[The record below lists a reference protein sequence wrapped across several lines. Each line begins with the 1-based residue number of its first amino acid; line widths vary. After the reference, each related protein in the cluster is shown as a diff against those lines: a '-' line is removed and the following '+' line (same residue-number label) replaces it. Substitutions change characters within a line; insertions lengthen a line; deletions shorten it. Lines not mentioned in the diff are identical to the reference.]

1 LFAVELPRQ
10 VTLAVIKPD
19 AVKAGLVDEII
30 QKVISGMSQKSHVM
44 TYDNFSFSLFN
55 VLKVQIFEKT
65 VQALPL
71 NLQKS

>member
-1 LFAVELPRQ
+1 VELPRQ